1 MGKTKGKRKKRS
13 TPRSRTT
20 KTKKRSTSRSK
31 RTSRVRERLTRTRQP
46 QIGPWLRALWARIP
60 TQRRLD
66 MASVLTLVAVA
77 LSALAL
83 VMPQAPGL
91 AWWRRGLLTLL
102 GWTGTLVGL
111 TLLAWAGLAWLLRHR
126 EVLPL
131 PNAGRGLGAVLLT
144 LTSSSFAAGL
154 AMAWAR
160 NPVAAGGVLGRA
172 LARLAIRAF
181 GGWAALILASA
192 MLLLS
197 LSLLFDRPVVWF
209 FAWVRRVLDTA
220 RAGLRSLR
228 ERLTR
233 PRSSTIPAAR
243 AAPEVTQRPRVIA
256 QPLPGATTQPGTA
269 RPTPPTWRLPD
280 PARILNPPTP
290 TQAEETLDYE
300 RARIIEETLAEF
312 GAPVQVVEILR
323 GPTVTLF
330 GVVPDYIETRSGK
343 VTKVRVNKI
352 VSLADDL
359 ALALAAKRIR
369 IQAPVPGRGYIGI
382 EVPNESPRLVPLRR
396 VIESPAFRRL
406 NSPLGMAL
414 GEDVAGRAVVA
425 DLRKMP
431 HLLIA
436 GATGSGKSVALNSI
450 LVTFLLFNTPDQLR
464 LVLIDPKRVELTAYQ
479 NIPHLLAP
487 VITDP
492 EAATDAL
499 KWVLQEMD
507 RRYQR
512 MARMRVRHMEAYN
525 QRVPPQERM
534 PYLVVMIDELA
545 DLMMLAPTETE
556 RSITRLAQLARATG
570 IHVILATQRPSVD
583 VVTGLIKANF
593 PARIAFAVASS
604 VDSRVILDRPGAERL
619 LGKGD
624 MLFLPPDA
632 AEPIRVQG
640 AYVSDEE
647 IRRVVQH
654 WRSQLGLGP
663 SEPGMPAGVRTSP
676 VPLREPEPQT
686 LKPQEAPDPLWEKA
700 VTLVRQEGRASISL
714 LQRRLRIGYTRA
726 ARLIERMEA
735 EGIVGPPQAGTGVR
749 RVQVPPEEG
758 APETPSEPSP
768 SAPAADP
775 DSPSPRPDSLS

>member
-1 MGKTKGKRKKRS
+1 MAKSKSKSRKKATRSRSTTRRTRARRAAQSPSRASKGKSRRGSARRGAEVEAWAKRA
-13 TPRSRTT
+13 RGLW
-20 KTKKRSTSRSK
+20 
-31 RTSRVRERLTRTRQP
+31 ERLP
-46 QIGPWLRALWARIP
+46 P
-60 TQRRLD
+60 QRRLD
-66 MASVLTLVAVA
+66 IASVALLVLVA

-91 AWWRRGLLTLL
+91 AWWRRVLLTVFGWAGTVSGL
-102 GWTGTLVGL
+102 GFL
-111 TLLAWAGLAWLLRHR
+111 TWAGLAWLLRHR
-126 EVLPL
+126 QWLPV
-131 PNAGRGLGAVLLT
+131 PNAGRGVGAALLT
-144 LTSSSFAAGL
+144 LSASGIAAGL
-154 AMAWAR
+154 AAAR
-160 NPVAAGGVLGRA
+160 HADPLAAGGVLGNG
-172 LARLAIRAF
+172 LARGLVHAL
-181 GGWAALILASA
+181 GPWAASILAGA
-192 MLLLS
+192 AVVLGLS
-197 LSLLFDRPVVWF
+197 LFLDRPVVWF
-209 FAWVRRVLDTA
+209 FGWMGRLMRGAARVRAWLAKHWPTRPQQA
-220 RAGLRSLR
+220 EA
-228 ERLTR
+228 RLT
-233 PRSSTIPAAR
+233 SR
-243 AAPEVTQRPRVIA
+243 APGDGRPRVIA
-256 QPLPGATTQPGTA
+256 QPWPPGAAQPITPQPA
-269 RPTPPTWRLPD
+269 RPWRLPD
-280 PARILNPPTP
+280 PARILNPPSP
-290 TQAEETLDYE
+290 TQAEETIDYE

-330 GVVPDYIETRSGK
+330 GVVPDYVETRSGK

-352 VSLADDL
+352 VALADDL

-382 EVPNESPRLVPLRR
+382 EVPNETPRLVPLRR

-406 NSPLGMAL
+406 NSPLGLAL

-425 DLRKMP
+425 DLRRMP

-464 LVLIDPKRVELTAYQ
+464 LILIDPKRVELTAYQ

-512 MARMRVRHMEAYN
+512 MARARVRHLEAYN
-525 QRVPPQERM
+525 QRVPPEERL

-556 RSITRLAQLARATG
+556 RAITRLAQLARATG

-654 WRSQLGLGP
+654 WRAQLGL
-663 SEPGMPAGVRTSP
+663 EATDMPAGVRTAP
-676 VPLREPEPQT
+676 IPLRSQEPTE
-686 LKPQEAPDPLWEKA
+686 LKPEAPRDPLWDQA
-700 VTLVRQEGRASISL
+700 VTLVRQEGKASISL

-726 ARLIERMEA
+726 ARLIEQMEA

-749 RVQVPPEEG
+749 RVQVPAEENR
-758 APETPSEPSP
+758 AEPP
-768 SAPAADP
+768 AEAPA
-775 DSPSPRPDSLS
+775 